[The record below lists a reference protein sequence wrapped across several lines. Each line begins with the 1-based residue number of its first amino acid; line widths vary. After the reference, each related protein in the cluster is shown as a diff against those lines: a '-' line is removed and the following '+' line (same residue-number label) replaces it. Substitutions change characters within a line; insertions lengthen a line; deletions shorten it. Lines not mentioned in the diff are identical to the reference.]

1 LQSAPKNETVKIV
14 PQGKGQMAV
23 DIIEPTGGAKA
34 LLWRIVRFPL
44 IRVILGF
51 VAVLLPV
58 SLYQAGLIGIFG
70 DLSSKQPLFQLAI
83 VPLCVLALLAYWGFV
98 RLVEQRPVSEL
109 GKAGAGREWGAG
121 LGIGA
126 LMFCVTIGLIAALG
140 SYHVVAHNGVEKLIP
155 FIGLALMSGVVEE
168 ILLRGLFF
176 RIIEEWLGSWIA
188 LALSAAL
195 FGALHLAN
203 PNATPTAA
211 IAIALE
217 AGVMLGAAYMV
228 TQRLWLPIGLHM
240 AWNFVQGGVFG
251 VAVSGIKSEG
261 LLVGV
266 LSGPEWVS
274 GGAFGAEASA
284 LAVLVG
290 VVTSLVFLRIAARR
304 GHVRSG
310 FWARKSGQIAP
321 RPA

>member
-1 LQSAPKNETVKIV
+1 MTLDV
-14 PQGKGQMAV
+14 
-23 DIIEPTGGAKA
+23 IEPAGGAKA

-44 IRVILGF
+44 IRVIFGF

-58 SLYQAGLIGIFG
+58 TLYQAGLIGIFG
-70 DLSSKQPLFQLAI
+70 DLKSKTTLFQLAI
-83 VPLCVLALLAYWGFV
+83 VPLCALVLLTYWGFV
-98 RLVEQRPVSEL
+98 RLIERRPVSEL
-109 GKAGAGREWGAG
+109 GKAGAVREWAAG
-121 LGIGA
+121 LGIGS
-126 LMFCVTIGLIAALG
+126 LMFCMTIGLIAALG
-140 SYHVVAHNGVEKLIP
+140 SYQITAQNGPEKLIP
-155 FIGLALMSGVVEE
+155 FIGLSLMSGVVEE

-203 PNATPTAA
+203 PNASPTAA

-228 TQRLWLPIGLHM
+228 TRRLWLPIGLHM

-261 LLVGV
+261 LLVGH
-266 LSGPEWVS
+266 LSGPEWIS

-290 VVTSLVFLRIAARR
+290 VVTSLLFLRIAARR
-304 GHVRSG
+304 GQIRGG
-310 FWARKSGQIAP
+310 FWAGKAGRAGP
-321 RPA
+321 